1 MRMKKGFSLVELM
14 IVIALLGILAAM
26 ALPAFQGHV
35 RQARAAAAKDNLR
48 ILRDATKIYAAEHND
63 AAPGYPNGDTSST
76 PLSTWFYNQ
85 LIAATNIDGQYVP
98 NPSAQDFGPY
108 ISDKPKNPFN
118 NEWIIRALANH
129 ESFPEEAA
137 GEYGWIYHAATK
149 TIRLDWPGIDS
160 DGVSY
165 YDY

>member
-1 MRMKKGFSLVELM
+1 MKKGFSLVELM

-48 ILRDATKIYAAEHND
+48 ILRDAIKIYAAEHNSTV
-63 AAPGYPNGDTSST
+63 PGYLEGDTSSN
-76 PLSTWFYNQ
+76 PLSTWFYMQ
-85 LIAATNIDGQYVP
+85 LTTTTNIDGQYVP

-118 NEWIIRALANH
+118 NEWTIRVLANH
-129 ESFPEEAA
+129 ESFPEEAT

-149 TIRLDWPGIDS
+149 TIRLDRPGTDS
-160 DGVSY
+160 DGVRY

>member
-1 MRMKKGFSLVELM
+1 MKKGFSLVELM
-14 IVIALLGILAAM
+14 IVVALLGILAAM

-48 ILRDATKIYAAEHND
+48 ILRDAIKIYAAEHND

-76 PLSTWFYNQ
+76 PLYTWFYIQ
-85 LIAATNIDGQYVP
+85 LIAATNIDGQYVSD
-98 NPSAQDFGPY
+98 PSPQDFGPY

-118 NEWIIRALANH
+118 DEWTMRALANQ
-129 ESFPEEAA
+129 ESFPEEAT

-149 TIRLDWPGIDS
+149 IIRLDWPGTDS
-160 DGVSY
+160 DGIRY

>member
-1 MRMKKGFSLVELM
+1 MKKGFSLVELM

-118 NEWIIRALANH
+118 DEWTMRALANH
-129 ESFPEEAA
+129 ESFPEEAT

-149 TIRLDWPGIDS
+149 TIIRDRPGTDS
-160 DGVSY
+160 DGVRS

>member
-1 MRMKKGFSLVELM
+1 MKKGFSLVELM
-14 IVIALLGILAAM
+14 IVVALLGILAAM

-48 ILRDATKIYAAEHND
+48 ILRDAIKIYAAEHND
-63 AAPGYPNGDTSST
+63 AAPGYPNGDTSSD
-76 PLSTWFYNQ
+76 PISNWFYMQ
-85 LIAATNIDGQYVP
+85 LTKATNIDGQYVS

-118 NEWIIRALANH
+118 NEWTLRALANH
-129 ESFPEEAA
+129 ESFPEEAT

-149 TIRLDWPGIDS
+149 TIRLDRPGTDS
-160 DGVSY
+160 DGVRY